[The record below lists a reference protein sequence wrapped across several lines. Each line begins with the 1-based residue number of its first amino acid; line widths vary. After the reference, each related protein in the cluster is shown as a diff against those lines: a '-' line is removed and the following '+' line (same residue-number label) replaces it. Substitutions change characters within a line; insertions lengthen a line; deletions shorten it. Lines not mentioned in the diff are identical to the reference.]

1 VAISRDLLLWAAY
14 MHSTFAAPS
23 AISRLKTK
31 AMVRKIPSG
40 IGRTKEAGKARSG
53 LTIDATFASTRGIV
67 EAVKKAF
74 HNSNVIDERIK
85 QNFVDI
91 VMPSA
96 PPLTEQ
102 EKGVFKSLGGLE
114 KKLEAEGKRIAG
126 TVKSG
131 VDKFL
136 WTEDNNILG
145 GFSCNVDISAEKMLA
160 DVYELSTYG
169 RSGNHKKR
177 YGDLPR
183 LIRKN
188 VDGSRSLHYT
198 NGVSFPSPMQ
208 DRILYSWN
216 SWMEDC
222 GEDGKKIFVVGIV
235 PLDRFQCTKERFEG
249 ADKFAKG
256 ETTAIYLH
264 HRRDHADS
272 MQVDSYPD
280 C

>member
-1 VAISRDLLLWAAY
+1 

-114 KKLEAEGKRIAG
+114 KKLEAEGKRIAE
-126 TVKSG
+126 
-131 VDKFL
+131 
-136 WTEDNNILG
+136 WG
-145 GFSCNVDISAEKMLA
+145 G
-160 DVYELSTYG
+160 
-169 RSGNHKKR
+169 
-177 YGDLPR
+177 
-183 LIRKN
+183 
-188 VDGSRSLHYT
+188 
-198 NGVSFPSPMQ
+198 Q
-208 DRILYSWN
+208 
-216 SWMEDC
+216 
-222 GEDGKKIFVVGIV
+222 V
-235 PLDRFQCTKERFEG
+235 PLDRGQ
-249 ADKFAKG
+249 
-256 ETTAIYLH
+256 
-264 HRRDHADS
+264 
-272 MQVDSYPD
+272 
-280 C
+280 